1 MVPLTSYFVDQ
12 SNQCNGSSEL
22 QCFNPK
28 NWVVFTHSFLQ
39 CVQSRPFPRPRNK
52 PRHQL
57 ALPPSLPASLPI
69 PHQKPRPVSSLKSVR
84 PLTGERND
92 KRKGSYSHRVS
103 WELGPANMTTNLI
116 GFYWPKH
123 ASLRGISY
131 MAYCIGSWQVCTC
144 VLL

>member
-1 MVPLTSYFVDQ
+1 MDFRPSMSDEIRTTPPQRKIPVLPVWT
-12 SNQCNGSSEL
+12 
-22 QCFNPK
+22 P
-28 NWVVFTHSFLQ
+28 
-39 CVQSRPFPRPRNK
+39 VQSRPFPRPRNK

-123 ASLRGISY
+123 ASFRGISY